1 MLFSAALFYALNSMT
16 NTTAKLPKVPEKAL
30 EALKNGIQSIL
41 DNKDWS
47 GFLQA
52 IRQIHDYSFNNRF
65 LIMFEQA
72 KRGWNISPLVAGKTK
87 WDMKFN
93 RKIKREEWKN
103 PIWIMAP
110 VMVNKKDENGDTIRN
125 ADGKAVQIPVRF
137 RGVRVYDHRQTEG
150 DPLPSPDIS
159 GMMDQLESD
168 ISPDV
173 LCALFGVAQSRS
185 IEVLDQVPLDEM
197 GGALGRCWFQNE
209 GRASKIELRA
219 DLNLA
224 TKISVIAHELGHAI
238 LHNRDEYLEHDST
251 SIKELEAESVAY
263 LVCSHYNLDLKDRS
277 FKYIVH
283 HNVASDDVVADL
295 LRSGERIFRAY
306 EEITKYVDQILLVET
321 KEVELKF

>member
-1 MLFSAALFYALNSMT
+1 VRHFFYAIKLMT
-16 NTTAKLPKVPEKAL
+16 DTKAKLPKVPEKAL
-30 EALKNGIQSIL
+30 EALKNGIQSVL

-47 GFLQA
+47 GFLHA

-72 KRGWNISPLVAGKTK
+72 RRGWTISSLVAGKTK
-87 WDMKFN
+87 WNDKFN
-93 RKIKREEWKN
+93 RQIKKDEWRN

-110 VMVNKKDENGDTIRN
+110 VMINKLDENGNTILN
-125 ADGKAVQIPVRF
+125 SEGKPIQIPVRF

-150 DPLPSPDIS
+150 DPIPTPDTE
-159 GMMDQLESD
+159 GMMNQLESD
-168 ISPDV
+168 ISPDI
-173 LCALFGVAQSRS
+173 LCALFGVAKTRS

-197 GGALGRCWFQNE
+197 GGALGRCWFQNQ
-209 GRASKIELRA
+209 GRANKIELRA
-219 DLNLA
+219 DLNIP

-238 LHNRDEYLEHDST
+238 LHNRDEYFEHDST

-295 LRSGERIFRAY
+295 LKSGERIFRAY
-306 EEITKYVDQILLVET
+306 EEIITKVDKELLVT
-321 KEVELKF
+321 NS